1 MKRFNRLPSDQFPS
15 QASCAGD
22 ALSYAVQ
29 LQTLSSCS
37 EGEKELQSCICSNTA
52 LSEEV
57 AVSLTSAVSYTCGD
71 FASEDLVSA
80 SKVYDKYC
88 DPDGVTLSFS
98 TPEGD
103 NVVNAYI
110 TDLRE
115 MEYMPPCAQSGL
127 YWGVV
132 GQSSYC
138 PEAASLYAPCVCNKA
153 YVVSKVSE
161 TISRSV
167 RSSCSNNEDVTSALN
182 FYHEYCN
189 MNNGT
194 TTFEPAEGPP
204 GDSMSPLLDFFGR
217 WRMNLAD
224 TDRSDLLCD
233 GT

>member
-1 MKRFNRLPSDQFPS
+1 M
-15 QASCAGD
+15 
-22 ALSYAVQ
+22 
-29 LQTLSSCS
+29 SSCS

-57 AVSLTSAVSYTCGD
+57 YESLTSGISYTCGD
-71 FASEDLVSA
+71 FATEDLVSA

-88 DPDGVTLSFS
+88 DPDGVKLSFP
-98 TPEGD
+98 TPTD
-103 NVVNAYI
+103 NIVNAYI

-138 PEAASLYAPCVCNKA
+138 PEAASLYAPCVCNKE
-153 YVVSKVSE
+153 YVVSMVSE

-167 RSSCSNNEDVTSALN
+167 RSSCSNNQDVTSALN

-194 TTFEPAEGPP
+194 TSFAKPEGPP
-204 GDSMSPLLDFFGR
+204 GDSLSSPKVITSPGTI
-217 WRMNLAD
+217 LAY
-224 TDRSDLLCD
+224 TDRSDILHN
-233 GT
+233 GA